1 MKKNALWIYI
11 HGAFL
16 LTSLNLIAFH
26 LYQFRQSIY
35 HSLIIHQNLFRQFTI
50 GADMRMYF
58 IYRISYFTCLV
69 SGNCTFVFQRRCSV
83 CINRFIH
90 SSERESLN
98 SLYTLEVLNNP
109 LWGQRP
115 PQMIR
120 SIPWRRCVFLFL
132 HNNRS
137 FIFIDTSCI
146 NKKPLI

>member
-26 LYQFRQSIY
+26 LYQFWQSIY

-69 SGNCTFVFQRRCSV
+69 SGNCTF
-83 CINRFIH
+83 
-90 SSERESLN
+90 
-98 SLYTLEVLNNP
+98 
-109 LWGQRP
+109 G
-115 PQMIR
+115 
-120 SIPWRRCVFLFL
+120 IPA
-132 HNNRS
+132 
-137 FIFIDTSCI
+137 
-146 NKKPLI
+146 